1 MDELHVLLTLLGLFV
16 IYAFFHRVYIFISIL
31 THHTIFDRFRIRDG
45 VSLDLGLIEKLGPGH
60 LRYVLLLLISYVVML
75 LLRSLRVL
83 LGFEVVITDVIAVIL
98 SAQGKLLIC
107 LCADKMF
114 LFFFLFLMLNLH
126 FLLHLLVTRLR
137 LYHFFLHHWRLGV
150 RVETIALD
158 FLD

>member
-16 IYAFFHRVYIFISIL
+16 IYAFFHGVHIFISIL
-31 THHTIFDRFRIRDG
+31 THHTILDRFRIRDG
-45 VSLDLGLIEKLGPGH
+45 VALDLGLIEKLGPGH

-114 LFFFLFLMLNLH
+114 LFFFVFLMLNLH

-137 LYHFFLHHWRLGV
+137 LHHFFLYHRWLGV
-150 RVETIALD
+150 RVEAIALD